1 MLPEFNELLME
12 TENCGYGSKPMAAS
26 DGKSAAR
33 RRGIQ
38 PPSRDALASHITG
51 AILAGGASRRLGRDK
66 ALTPLAGKALALRV
80 ADALAPLVSS
90 CWLITNQP
98 LAHAALGLPLVT
110 DLWPFQG
117 PVGGLITALFQAR
130 TPWILAA
137 AVDNPFP
144 APELLARLALLSAET
159 SRPALVCR
167 SPRGLEP
174 FPGLYAVRLLPRLTD
189 FLRQDRR
196 PTRFLEVCRPLVLS
210 EEEVGRLDPEGC
222 TFFNLNTAAEVA
234 RATAWWVAR
243 CSGESDQP

>member
-1 MLPEFNELLME
+1 
-12 TENCGYGSKPMAAS
+12 MAAN

-33 RRGIQ
+33 
-38 PPSRDALASHITG
+38 SREALASQITG

-66 ALTPLAGKALALRV
+66 ALMPLAGKALALRV
-80 ADALAPLVSS
+80 AAALAPLVSS
-90 CWLITNQP
+90 YWLITNQP

-110 DLWPFQG
+110 DLWPHQG

-144 APELLARLALLSAET
+144 APELLKRLVSLSAGT
-159 SRPALVCR
+159 SRPAVVCR

-189 FLRQDRR
+189 FLQKDRR
-196 PTRFLEVCRPLVLS
+196 PTRFLEACRPLVLS

-222 TFFNLNTAAEVA
+222 SFFNLNTAAEVA
-234 RATAWWVAR
+234 RAAAWWAAR
-243 CSGESDQP
+243 CGGEAGLP

>member
-1 MLPEFNELLME
+1 ME
-12 TENCGYGSKPMAAS
+12 IDNCGYGSKPMAAS

-144 APELLARLALLSAET
+144 APELLAKLAFLSAET
-159 SRPALVCR
+159 SRPAVVCR

-210 EEEVGRLDPEGC
+210 EEEVGRLDPEGSS
-222 TFFNLNTAAEVA
+222 FFNLNTAAEVA
-234 RATAWWVAR
+234 RATAWWMAR
-243 CSGESDQP
+243 CARESDQP

>member
-1 MLPEFNELLME
+1 ME
-12 TENCGYGSKPMAAS
+12 IDNCGYGSKPMAAS

-144 APELLARLALLSAET
+144 APELLARLAFLSTET
-159 SRPALVCR
+159 SRPAVVCR

-210 EEEVGRLDPEGC
+210 EEEVGRLDPEGSS
-222 TFFNLNTAAEVA
+222 FFNLNTAAEVA
-234 RATAWWVAR
+234 RATAWWMAR
-243 CSGESDQP
+243 CARESDQP

>member
-1 MLPEFNELLME
+1 
-12 TENCGYGSKPMAAS
+12 MAAN

-33 RRGIQ
+33 
-38 PPSRDALASHITG
+38 SREALASQITG

-66 ALTPLAGKALALRV
+66 ALMPLAGKALALRV
-80 ADALAPLVSS
+80 AAALAPLVSS
-90 CWLITNQP
+90 YWLITNQP

-110 DLWPFQG
+110 DLWPHQG

-144 APELLARLALLSAET
+144 APELLKRLVSLSAGT
-159 SRPALVCR
+159 SRPAVVCR

-189 FLRQDRR
+189 FLQKDRR

-222 TFFNLNTAAEVA
+222 SFFNLNTAAEVA
-234 RATAWWVAR
+234 RAAAWWAAR
-243 CSGESDQP
+243 CGGQAGSP